1 MSESGAPQARC
12 HRCGATLAPDA
23 TWCGR
28 CLEPVVRAFAKP
40 PLDEREPYVGDLR
53 IAAGDTRR
61 PASDGILPPA
71 APSLRG
77 GPTSLGAITKIVI
90 TALYL
95 LLGVALYPLI
105 IALGTVN
112 AAAGSA
118 YAFVCLSLFVLV
130 GALFLYQIWKPTR
143 TR

>member
-1 MSESGAPQARC
+1 MPRASRASIRETALGRAGALRWRP
-12 HRCGATLAPDA
+12 PDS
-23 TWCGR
+23 R
-28 CLEPVVRAFAKP
+28 
-40 PLDEREPYVGDLR
+40 
-53 IAAGDTRR
+53 GDTRR